1 MRVIKLAF
9 PCWWVHVPPQ
19 PLHLC
24 CSGVFAHIPDFCR
37 IGKSREFLS
46 SPVQLIRKH
55 SSLCRL
61 VGSISRLFSNARREQ
76 TLQGKQEFLT
86 PLPDLG

>member
-24 CSGVFAHIPDFCR
+24 CSGVFVHIPDFCR

-86 PLPDLG
+86 PLLDLG